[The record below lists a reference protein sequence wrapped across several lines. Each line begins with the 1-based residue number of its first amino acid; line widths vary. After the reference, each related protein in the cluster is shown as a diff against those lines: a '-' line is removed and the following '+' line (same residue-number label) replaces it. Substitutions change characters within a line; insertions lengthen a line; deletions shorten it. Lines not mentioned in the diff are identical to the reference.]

1 MNTRRGSAL
10 RVLQADA
17 IASQL
22 RRRESKKGTVR
33 KRMASKTKGT
43 VGIVGLGIMGGAF
56 AQSLV
61 GEGWRVVGYDTDP
74 SRRRAMARLGVE
86 TAADA
91 ADVARKVRTIITSLP
106 SPSALAST
114 VQTIVKARV
123 PRRVIVEMSTFT
135 LVDKAKAEAALHK
148 SSHVLLDCP
157 VSGTGAQAKAK
168 DLVVYA
174 SGGAAEIKRL
184 RPMFAAF
191 TRAVHDIGA
200 FGNGSRMK
208 YVANLLVAI
217 NNVASAEAMVLGMKA
232 GLPPQLIFDLIKTG
246 AGNSRVFELR
256 APMMVKNDYHDVT
269 MKISVWQKDM
279 DVIGSYA
286 KHIRVPTP
294 MFDAS
299 KAIYNKALKS
309 GHAAE
314 DTAAVCAVLEAMA
327 GLKRGRKKGTRRKSR
342 P

>member
-1 MNTRRGSAL
+1 
-10 RVLQADA
+10 
-17 IASQL
+17 
-22 RRRESKKGTVR
+22 
-33 KRMASKTKGT
+33 MASGKKA
-43 VGIVGLGIMGGAF
+43 VGIIGLGIMGGAF

-61 GEGWRVVGYDTDP
+61 GEGWRVIGYDID
-74 SRRRAMARLGVE
+74 SARRRAMARLGVE
-86 TAADA
+86 IVADA
-91 ADVARKVRTIITSLP
+91 ADVVRKVSTVITSLP
-106 SPSALAST
+106 SPRALADT
-114 VQTIVKARV
+114 VGVIVKSRV
-123 PRRVIVEMSTFT
+123 PRRIIVEMSTFT
-135 LVDKAKAEAALHK
+135 LEDKAKAEAALRK
-148 SSHVLLDCP
+148 AGHVLLDCP
-157 VSGTGAQAKAK
+157 VSGTGAQAKVK

-191 TRAVHDIGA
+191 TRAVHDIGV

-232 GLPPQLIFDLIKTG
+232 GLPPQLIFDLVKSG

-256 APMMVKNDYHDVT
+256 GPMMVKNDYRDAT

-286 KHIRVPTP
+286 KHIRVATP

-299 KAIYNKALKS
+299 KAIYNKALAS
-309 GHAAE
+309 GRGAQ

-327 GLKRGRKKGTRRKSR
+327 GVKRRKSAKTKR
-342 P
+342 R